1 MIEADKIDEMFRD
14 FVVSA
19 VETGLLNRGYMIE
32 RGPAATSADIIAR
45 KPGGKPFALEFK
57 KFTKGHELDLV
68 KAKDKIISMSGRTIP
83 MYYVGFDS
91 HTEKVA
97 ARSDLTQELKGI
109 VPGLNFMTSSMVG
122 GKTRPNM
129 HASPT
134 RKPARANRM
143 K

>member
-1 MIEADKIDEMFRD
+1 MIEDKIDEMFRD

-19 VETGLLNRGYMIE
+19 VETGLLTRGYKIE
-32 RGPAATSADIIAR
+32 RGPAATTADIVAR

-68 KAKDKIISMSGRTIP
+68 RARDEITSMSGRTIP

-91 HTEKVA
+91 HAEKVA

-109 VPGLNFMTSSMVG
+109 VPGLHFMSSSRAG
-122 GKTRPNM
+122 GKARPDM
-129 HASPT
+129 HAAPT
-134 RKPARANRM
+134 RRPARTNKM